1 MRKILLL
8 MLCLPLMLSAKTK
21 RDDSKYLE
29 GAVPE
34 VNGQVLFQQ
43 TFAVKDRDKNEIYK
57 VMQYYLH
64 EMLQQDI
71 QMKGSKMVMED
82 DASDTLIARFEEW
95 MTFVKKP
102 LYWDRTRFRY
112 VLTVSCYEDKCHLQL
127 TQISYYYE
135 EDNDGYNGRTYRAE
149 EWINDANAL
158 NKKKT
163 KLLYGSDKFRRKTV
177 DRVEEIFNG
186 AREMFERKIVIPEAA
201 ETIEEEEEPDPFTAT
216 KLIED

>member
-1 MRKILLL
+1 MKKILLL
-8 MLCLPLMLSAKTK
+8 MLCIPILLSAKTK

-34 VNGQVLFQQ
+34 INGQVLFQQ
-43 TFAVKDRDKNEIYK
+43 TFAVKDRNKQEIYK

-71 QMKGSKMVMED
+71 QLKGSKMVMED
-82 DASDTLIARFEEW
+82 EASDTIIARFEEW
-95 MTFVKKP
+95 MTFVQKP
-102 LYWDRTRFRY
+102 LYLDRTRFRY
-112 VLTVSCYEDKCHLQL
+112 VLTISCYDNKCHMQL

-149 EWINDANAL
+149 EWINDTNAL
-158 NKKKT
+158 NKKKN
-163 KLLYGSDKFRRKTV
+163 KLLYGSAKFRRKTV

-186 AREMFERKIVIPEAA
+186 AREMFERKIELPKATEI
-201 ETIEEEEEPDPFTAT
+201 IEKPVEPDPYPST